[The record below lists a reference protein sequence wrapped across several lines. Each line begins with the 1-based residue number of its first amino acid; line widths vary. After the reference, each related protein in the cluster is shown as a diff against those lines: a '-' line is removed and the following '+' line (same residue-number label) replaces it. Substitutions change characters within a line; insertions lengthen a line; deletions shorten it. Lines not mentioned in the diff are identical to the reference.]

1 MKLDVF
7 MLTTIDNP
15 FNPFT
20 QFDEWY
26 RYDMGMLYGT
36 CGYLARIA
44 KTTPEM
50 TDEEEQEELN
60 RAMDEI
66 CAVNPLGIHKKV
78 SIDDYKHGKW
88 HAKKL
93 KIDPKF
99 AKNGKNTPSEG

>member
-1 MKLDVF
+1 MEEF

-26 RYDMGMLYGT
+26 RYDLGMHYGT

-44 KTTPEM
+44 KITQNM
-50 TDEEEQEELN
+50 TDEEEEEEIN

-66 CAVNPLGIHKKV
+66 CEVNPLGIHKKV
-78 SIDDYKHGKW
+78 TRNDYKNGKW
-88 HAKKL
+88 H
-93 KIDPKF
+93 PKRF
-99 AKNGKNTPSEG
+99 VIEEKFKSKPVDTPSEG